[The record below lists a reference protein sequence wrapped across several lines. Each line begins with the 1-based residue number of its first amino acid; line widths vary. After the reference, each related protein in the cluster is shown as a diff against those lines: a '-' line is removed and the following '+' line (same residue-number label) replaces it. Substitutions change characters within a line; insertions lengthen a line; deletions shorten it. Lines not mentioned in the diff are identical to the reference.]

1 MVKKVVYFL
10 LFQIFFGV
18 LVGPQ
23 LVFWGP
29 FDGLKAIVVGAIV
42 TSRHPQVASIWL
54 TPADIE
60 RIMNKSQDE
69 QPNTVGQVEV
79 TKKVTQNTDGIQ
91 IEDIKGRSWKG
102 KVMLIKEP
110 SRVIVASITKETTLG
125 DSGQRVTE
133 LVKNTG
139 TVAGVNAGGFTD
151 PNGKGNGGYPMGITL
166 SQDQVVYNDGGNKPQ
181 DMIGLDKNGKLIVGS
196 MTLSQLQAQGVRDA
210 VSFFPALVT
219 NGKGV
224 VKGDGGWGVGPRTA
238 IGQKADGTILLV
250 VIDGRQL
257 QSLGAT
263 LRDLQNV
270 FLDYG
275 AVTAANLDGGSST
288 TMVFNGQVINKP
300 CDMFGERYVPTAFV
314 VKP

>member
-1 MVKKVVYFL
+1 MLKKVVYFL

-18 LVGPQ
+18 LLGPF

-29 FDGLKAIVVGAIV
+29 FDALKGMAVGAIV
-42 TSRHPQVASIWL
+42 TSRHPRVASIWL

-60 RIMNKSQDE
+60 RIMNKSQEE
-69 QPNTVGQVEV
+69 QPGAVGTEV
-79 TKKVTQNTDGIQ
+79 QKTVTQNVDGIQ
-91 IEDIKGRSWKG
+91 IEDIKGRGWKG
-102 KVMLIKEP
+102 KVMLIKDP
-110 SRVIVASITKETTLG
+110 SRVIVACTGALG
-125 DSGQRVTE
+125 ASGQRVTE
-133 LVKNTG
+133 LVKSSN
-139 TVAGVNAGGFTD
+139 TVAGINAGGFTD
-151 PNGKGNGGYPMGITL
+151 PNGTGNGAFPMGITL
-166 SQDQVVYNDGGNKPQ
+166 SQGKLVHNDGGNKPQ
-181 DMIGLDKNGKLIVGS
+181 DMIGLDSNGKLIVGS
-196 MTLSQLQAQGVRDA
+196 MTLAQLQAKGVRDA

-219 NGKGV
+219 NGRGV
-224 VKGDGGWGVGPRTA
+224 VKGDGGWGPGPRTG

-270 FLDYG
+270 FLEYG

-288 TMVFNGQVINKP
+288 TMVYNGEVIDKP
-300 CDMFGERYVPTAFV
+300 ADIFGERYVPTAFV